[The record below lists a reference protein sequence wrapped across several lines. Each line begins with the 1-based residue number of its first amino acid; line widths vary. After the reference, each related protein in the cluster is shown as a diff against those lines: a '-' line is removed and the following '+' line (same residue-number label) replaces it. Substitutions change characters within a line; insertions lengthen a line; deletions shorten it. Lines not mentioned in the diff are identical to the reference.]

1 MVNLCRLR
9 MLIGIENRIGERR
22 ERIMA
27 KATRITTV
35 ISDMPHGSGNQ
46 SKVESGAVDLAYIDS
61 AYAEVYASLDEM
73 RAELAPLIGT
83 LSDPDDIAALRYR
96 YIQGVPLRE
105 IPGMMHVSERS
116 MFYHLSSGEHQLARM
131 YPDIVCLR

>member
-27 KATRITTV
+27 KATRITTA

-46 SKVESGAVDLAYIDS
+46 SKVEAGAVDLAYIDS

>member
-1 MVNLCRLR
+1 MVNLSRLR
-9 MLIGIENRIGERR
+9 ILIGIQNRIGERR
-22 ERIMA
+22 GRIMD
-27 KATRITTV
+27 KATRITTM

-46 SKVESGAVDLAYIDS
+46 SKVETGAIDLADNDS
-61 AYAEVYASLDEM
+61 AYAEVYTSIAEM

-105 IPGMMHVSERS
+105 IPGLMHVSERS